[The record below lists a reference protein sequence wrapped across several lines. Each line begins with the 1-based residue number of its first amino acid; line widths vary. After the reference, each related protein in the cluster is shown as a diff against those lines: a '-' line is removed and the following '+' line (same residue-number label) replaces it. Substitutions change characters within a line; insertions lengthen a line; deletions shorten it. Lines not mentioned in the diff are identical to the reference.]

1 MNIQRK
7 MLTLCNDSTITNRSC
22 LNLLLLLTIAVL
34 DNNFF
39 GYTRYSQL
47 NRNKRL
53 NFNNER
59 SGNNTGID

>member
-7 MLTLCNDSTITNRSC
+7 MLTLCNDSTVTKRSC
-22 LNLLLLLTIAVL
+22 LNSLLLLTIAVL

-39 GYTRYSQL
+39 GYTRHTQL

-53 NFNNER
+53 NFNNE
-59 SGNNTGID
+59 